1 MCIRNNGP
9 WGTARQRM
17 KWAWGLLALL
27 GLWFAPMARAAD
39 DWLPTGTF
47 FTASQTGSAVRADAI
62 SSLAMDPAEPGT
74 LYAGGTYPG
83 GPSVFFKSTDGGTSW
98 TSQAQFY
105 PVGTL
110 ITALALDPLA
120 RNTIYAGLKG
130 VGVVKNTAVGGAG
143 SSWVH
148 MSGLASQDVLA
159 LAVDPA
165 TGTIYAG
172 TGDRGLFKS
181 ADGGTNWSSINNGL
195 RTRVS
200 SLAIDPANPGTV
212 YAGTLGAGVFKTI
225 DGGATWTEARSGMVN
240 AEVYSLAIDP
250 ATPSRLYAGTNAGVF
265 KSTNGGASWTAVNS
279 GLNPTLVNAVA
290 IDPAAPGTVYAGT
303 EGGGVFKS
311 RDGGISWLA
320 INNGLPAGS
329 IVNAFA
335 LNPVTPGMVY
345 VATHGGV
352 FKSTNSGPVS
362 TPLPDSG
369 QSVIL
374 PLSNGGSIT
383 ASAQEPGTQVQL
395 VESPTGASVAVVTSG
410 SALLQHSVAGQPL
423 VGLPRGGGLAVLTP
437 SCTAARVVVTAT
449 GNTHTAYTDGCAVA
463 VSGAGDA
470 VPTPAQGLTAPQ
482 GRIRAED
489 VQLYLPGPDT
499 QRSALVSVRLDGAA
513 QQTLVSQRTLAR
525 AGGFNV
531 YVIALVPGNLVARV
545 APLFLQKQ
553 ATGGWGELTMP
564 VAALM
569 SNIAP
574 QTADARILIEVL
586 KDTDMRI
593 LAGTE
598 IYVGYGTSD
607 EEMLQA
613 GRYRALVRIQ

>member
-1 MCIRNNGP
+1 MWKRNEDL

-17 KWAWGLLALL
+17 KWAWRLLTLMSL
-27 GLWFAPMARAAD
+27 GFAPLAQAAD
-39 DWLPTGTF
+39 TW
-47 FTASQTGSAVRADAI
+47 
-62 SSLAMDPAEPGT
+62 
-74 LYAGGTYPG
+74 
-83 GPSVFFKSTDGGTSW
+83 
-98 TSQAQFY
+98 
-105 PVGTL
+105 
-110 ITALALDPLA
+110 ALAWRA
-120 RNTIYAGLKG
+120 NS
-130 VGVVKNTAVGGAG
+130 GADG
-143 SSWVH
+143 
-148 MSGLASQDVLA
+148 AIQA

-165 TGTIYAG
+165 TPNRMYAATQLSGFFRSSDGGTSWTALNSLGSAIESLASDPAVPGTLYAGTANWGVYKSTDGGTYWTQSNSGMGFTAIPALLVDPAAPETVYAGNDGGGGVYKSTNGGSSWSPANNGLTNLNVLALARDSVGTIYAG
-172 TGDRGLFKS
+172 TGG
-181 ADGGTNWSSINNGL
+181 
-195 RTRVS
+195 
-200 SLAIDPANPGTV
+200 
-212 YAGTLGAGVFKTI
+212 
-225 DGGATWTEARSGMVN
+225 GGA
-240 AEVYSLAIDP
+240 
-250 ATPSRLYAGTNAGVF
+250 F
-265 KSTNGGASWTAVNS
+265 KSTNGGASWIAINSGLTNMNVWALATDATTPGTIYAGTNGGGVFKSSNGGTSWTAVNG
-279 GLNPTLVNAVA
+279 GLQALNITALVLDPT
-290 IDPAAPGTVYAGT
+290 APGTVYAGT
-303 EGGGVFKS
+303 NNVSGGVFRS
-311 RDGGISWLA
+311 VNGGTTWAQVVRGITDNLTIRAMSIDTAARKVYAANEL
-320 INNGLPAGS
+320 GS
-329 IVNAFA
+329 LYV
-335 LNPVTPGMVY
+335 LNTG
-345 VATHGGV
+345 A
-352 FKSTNSGPVS
+352 SS

-369 QSVIL
+369 QSVTL
-374 PLSNGGSIT
+374 PLPNGGSIT
-383 ASAQEPGTQVQL
+383 ASAQQPGTSVQL
-395 VESPTGASVAVVTSG
+395 VQTDSGASVAVVTAG
-410 SALLQHSVAGQPL
+410 SALLQHSTPGLPVA
-423 VGLPRGGGLAVLTP
+423 GLPRTGGLAVLTP

-489 VQLYLPGPDT
+489 VQLYLPGPVT
-499 QRSALVSVRLDGAA
+499 QRSALVSVRLGGAA
-513 QQTLVSQRTLAR
+513 QQTLATQRTLAR

>member
-1 MCIRNNGP
+1 MWKRNEGR
-9 WGTARQRM
+9 WGTARQQM
-17 KWAWGLLALL
+17 KWVWGLTLL
-27 GLWFAPMARAAD
+27 GLWITPLARAAD
-39 DWLPTGTF
+39 DWLPTGAF
-47 FTASQTGSAVRADAI
+47 FTASQTGSAVRANAI

-74 LYAGGTYPG
+74 LYAGATYAG
-83 GPSVFFKSTDGGTSW
+83 GPGVFFKSTDGGTSW

-110 ITALALDPLA
+110 ITALALDPAA
-120 RNTIYAGLKG
+120 RSTVYAGLKG
-130 VGVVKNTAVGGAG
+130 VGVVKNTAGGTGAN
-143 SSWVH
+143 WVH
-148 MSGLASQDVLA
+148 MTGLASRDVLA
-159 LAVDPA
+159 LAVDRA

-172 TGDRGLFKS
+172 TGDRGVFKS
-181 ADGGTNWSSINNGL
+181 ADGGTSWTDINSGL
-195 RTRVS
+195 FGNTKVPA
-200 SLAIDPANPGTV
+200 LAIDPAHPQIL
-212 YAGTLGAGVFKTI
+212 YAGTFGNGVRKSI
-225 DGGATWTEARSGMVN
+225 NGGATWEYASNGMS
-240 AEVYSLAIDP
+240 ATEVYALAIDP
-250 ATPSRLYAGTNAGVF
+250 AVPSRLYAGTNAGMF
-265 KSTNGGASWTAVNS
+265 KSTDSGASWTAVNS
-279 GLNPTLVNAVA
+279 GLNAALVNAVA

-311 RDGGISWLA
+311 LDGGMSWLA

-329 IVNAFA
+329 TVNAFG
-335 LNPVTPGMVY
+335 LNSVTPGTVY
-345 VATHGGV
+345 MATFNGV

-369 QSVIL
+369 QPVTL
-374 PLSNGGSIT
+374 PLPTGGSIT
-383 ASAQEPGTQVQL
+383 ASAQQPGTSVQL
-395 VESPTGASVAVVTSG
+395 VQTDSGASVAVVTAG
-410 SALLQHSVAGQPL
+410 SALLQHSTPRQPL
-423 VGLPRGGGLAVLTP
+423 AGLPRSGGLSVLTP

-482 GRIRAED
+482 GQIRAED

-513 QQTLVSQRTLAR
+513 QQTLATQRTLAR

-553 ATGGWGELTMP
+553 ATGGWGELTIP

-574 QTADARILIEVL
+574 QTTDARILIEVL

-607 EEMLQA
+607 EEMLQS